1 MEKHFNGNDTL
12 PGKGDFVAAFASTNL
27 GDVSPNTGGPRCID
41 TGMNSVTYIFPV

>member
-1 MEKHFNGNDTL
+1 MEKHFNGNHTL